1 MIFRKKKR
9 VPTPVAIAAK
19 EEDVRQERG
28 KVASGLVELD
38 RARLRLEELMAS
50 MISETHKG
58 RGNG

>member
-1 MIFRKKKR
+1 MFGKKKS
-9 VPTPVAIAAK
+9 VSTPAAITAK

-28 KVASGLVELD
+28 KVASGLIELD
-38 RARLRLEELMAS
+38 RARIRLEQLMAS